1 MTNKQKRIQKV
12 IVHREKEL
20 DERVVELGKARA
32 EAERVETA
40 VESERQKL
48 AKAAAEREAM
58 SSERTMSAREWREA
72 NEWVH
77 SRSLSHQAV
86 ARELEHAEKV
96 VEASQANVLTAR
108 RALKG
113 VELVEERLKT
123 DQARAE
129 ERADQKLQDEFA
141 RASLL
146 RSKVK
151 S

>member
-32 EAERVETA
+32 EAERVETV

-58 SSERTMSAREWREA
+58 SERTMSAREWRET

-86 ARELEHAEKV
+86 TRELEHAEKI

-123 DQARAE
+123 EVARAE
-129 ERADQKLQDEFA
+129 DRADQKLQDEFA

-146 RSKVK
+146 RNKVK

>member
-20 DERVVELGKARA
+20 DERVVELGKARV

-48 AKAAAEREAM
+48 AKAAAERDAL
-58 SSERTMSAREWREA
+58 SERTMSAREWREA

-86 ARELEHAEKV
+86 ARELTQAEKV
-96 VEASQANVLTAR
+96 VEASQAQVLTAR

-123 DQARAE
+123 AEARAE

-146 RSKVK
+146 RKKVK

>member
-12 IVHREKEL
+12 IVHRGKEL
-20 DERVVELGKARA
+20 DDRVVELGKARV

-40 VESERQKL
+40 VEAERQKL

-58 SSERTMSAREWREA
+58 SERTMSAREWREA

-77 SRSLSHQAV
+77 SRSLSHAV
-86 ARELEHAEKV
+86 VTRELQQAAKV
-96 VEASQANVLTAR
+96 VEASQAKVLTAR

-123 DQARAE
+123 EETRAE

-141 RASLL
+141 RATLL
-146 RSKVK
+146 RNKVK

>member
-20 DERVVELGKARA
+20 DQRVVELGKARA
-32 EAERVETA
+32 ETVRVESA

-48 AKAAAEREAM
+48 EKAAAEREAM
-58 SSERTMSAREWREA
+58 SERSMSAREWREA
-72 NEWVH
+72 NEWLA
-77 SRSLSHQAV
+77 SRALSHHAV
-86 ARELEHAEKV
+86 TRELDKANEKL
-96 VEASQANVLTAR
+96 EQSQAEVLTAR

-123 DQARAE
+123 EERKAE
-129 ERADQKLQDEFA
+129 ERADQKLSDAFA
-141 RASLL
+141 QNAVMRGKA
-146 RSKVK
+146 K

>member
-1 MTNKQKRIQKV
+1 MTDKQKRIQKV

-32 EAERVETA
+32 VAERVETA
-40 VESERQKL
+40 VEAERQKL
-48 AKAAAEREAM
+48 AKAAAERDAM
-58 SSERTMSAREWREA
+58 SERTMSAREWRDA
-72 NEWVH
+72 NEWVQ
-77 SRSLSHQAV
+77 SRSLSHA
-86 ARELEHAEKV
+86 AATRELEHAEKV
-96 VEASQANVLTAR
+96 VEASQAKVLTAR

-123 DQARAE
+123 EEARAE

-146 RSKVK
+146 RNKVK

>member
-32 EAERVETA
+32 EAERVEGA
-40 VESERQKL
+40 VEAERQKL
-48 AKAAAEREAM
+48 AKAAAERDAM
-58 SSERTMSAREWREA
+58 SERTMSAREWREA

-77 SRSLSHQAV
+77 SRALSHQAV
-86 ARELEHAEKV
+86 TRELEHAEKV
-96 VEASQANVLTAR
+96 VEASQAKVLTAR

-123 DQARAE
+123 EEARAE
-129 ERADQKLQDEFA
+129 DRADQKLQDEFA
-141 RASLL
+141 RATLL
-146 RSKVK
+146 RNKVK

>member
-20 DERVVELGKARA
+20 DERVVELGKARV
-32 EAERVETA
+32 EAERVETV

-58 SSERTMSAREWREA
+58 SERTMSAREWRET

-86 ARELEHAEKV
+86 TRELEHAEKI

-123 DQARAE
+123 EVARAE
-129 ERADQKLQDEFA
+129 DR
-141 RASLL
+141 
-146 RSKVK
+146 
-151 S
+151 